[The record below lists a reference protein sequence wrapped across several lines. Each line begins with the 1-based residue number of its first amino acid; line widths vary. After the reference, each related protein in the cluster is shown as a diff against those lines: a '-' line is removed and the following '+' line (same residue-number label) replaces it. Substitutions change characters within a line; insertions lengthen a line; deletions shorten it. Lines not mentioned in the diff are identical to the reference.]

1 MKKTLLSL
9 FLVITGVT
17 FAFAQNTVTRSA
29 ISFKIKNLGI
39 NTGGSLGGLKAT
51 VKFDPA
57 NLVASTIEAAV
68 DVSTINTDN
77 STRDEHLRSD
87 NFFDVTRYPTIS
99 LKSIS
104 IKHKSGNNYAG
115 QFNLTIKDKTKP
127 VQIPFSLT
135 DKGNSLAF
143 SGTFKINRLDYGVGT
158 NSLTLS
164 DEVTIIIDAE
174 VSK

>member
-1 MKKTLLSL
+1 MKKNLLSL

-39 NTGGSLGGLKAT
+39 NTGGSLDGLKAT

-57 NLVASTIEAAV
+57 NLTTSTIDATV
-68 DVSTINTDN
+68 DVNSINTGN

-87 NFFDVTRYPTIS
+87 SFFDAARYPTIS
-99 LKSIS
+99 LKSVS

-127 VQIPFSLT
+127 VQISFSLT

-143 SGTFKINRLDYGVGT
+143 NGTFKINRLDYGVGT
-158 NSLTLS
+158 NSLTMS